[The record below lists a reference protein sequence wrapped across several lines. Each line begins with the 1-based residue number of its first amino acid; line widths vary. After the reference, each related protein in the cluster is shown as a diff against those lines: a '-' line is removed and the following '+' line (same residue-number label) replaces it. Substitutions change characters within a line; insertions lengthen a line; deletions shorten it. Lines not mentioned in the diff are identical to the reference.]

1 MRSKPAAPDLM
12 PTQAHSNASLPI
24 DMAHP
29 DACLSPIHEA
39 PYDHLETRSPQ
50 ERAADF
56 WSTLPRIAAHAK
68 TQAQA
73 WGERL
78 RGIDPESLN
87 CPAALAQ
94 LPVLRKA
101 QLLQSQRD
109 SLARG
114 GDVFG
119 GHAAVGWGTRRPQG
133 SAAALRVFCSPGPLF
148 EPQGQAPDYWRMARA
163 LHAAGLRRGDLLH
176 NSFSYHFTPAAAMLE
191 AGALAL
197 GCTVFPA
204 GVGQTEQ
211 QVLALHAMRTS
222 AYCGTPSFLG
232 ILLDKAAAMDL
243 KLPHLRCALVSG
255 EALTP
260 DLRARFARAG
270 VHTRQCYAT
279 ADIGLIAY
287 ETCAPDGLVLD
298 EHVWVDILDT
308 DDQPVADGEV
318 GEVVVTS
325 LNPDYP
331 LLRFGTGDLSAI
343 VPASRAQADPCGRT
357 QLRLRGWLGRADQA
371 TKVRGLFV
379 HPQQVQDIVKRHA
392 QILRARLQISQHAG
406 EDQMTLQCEC
416 EQPSR
421 ALEQAIQSSAREC
434 TKLRAQVQ
442 WLAPATLPDD
452 GKLII
457 DQRPSISG

>member
-1 MRSKPAAPDLM
+1 MLRHAPALDPVRPHQFPMQMD
-12 PTQAHSNASLPI
+12 
-24 DMAHP
+24 HP
-29 DACLSPIHEA
+29 DASFNAMQAA
-39 PYDHLETRSPQ
+39 PYDTLETRSPQ
-50 ERAADF
+50 ARAADF
-56 WSTLPRIAAHAK
+56 WSTLPRIVAHAK
-68 TQAQA
+68 THAPA
-73 WGERL
+73 WGKRL
-78 RGIDPESLN
+78 HHIDPDNLN
-87 CPAALAQ
+87 SPEALAQ

-109 SLARG
+109 HLAQG

-119 GHAAVGWGTRRPQG
+119 GHATVGWGMERPTG
-133 SAAALRVFCSPGPLF
+133 AAAALRVFCSPGPLF
-148 EPQGQAPDYWRMARA
+148 EPQGAAPDYWRMARA

-204 GVGQTEQ
+204 GIGQTEQ
-211 QVLALHAMRTS
+211 QVLALHAMRTD

-232 ILLDKAAAMDL
+232 ILIDKAAAMGMA
-243 KLPHLRCALVSG
+243 LPQLRRALVSG
-255 EALTP
+255 EAVTP
-260 DLRARFARAG
+260 DLRARFAKAG
-270 VHTRQCYAT
+270 IDVRQCYAT
-279 ADIGLIAY
+279 ADVGLIAY
-287 ETCAPDGLVLD
+287 ETDAQDGLVLD
-298 EHVWVDILDT
+298 EHVWVDIVDA
-308 DDQPVADGEV
+308 DDRAVADGEV
-318 GEVVVTS
+318 GEVVVTV
-325 LNPDYP
+325 LNSAYP

-343 VPASRAQADPCGRT
+343 VPASRTQADPCGRT

-379 HPQQVQDIVKRHA
+379 HPHQVQDIVKRHA
-392 QILRARLQISQHAG
+392 QILRARLQVSQHAG

-416 EQPSR
+416 EQPSH

-442 WLAPATLPDD
+442 WLKPATLPDD